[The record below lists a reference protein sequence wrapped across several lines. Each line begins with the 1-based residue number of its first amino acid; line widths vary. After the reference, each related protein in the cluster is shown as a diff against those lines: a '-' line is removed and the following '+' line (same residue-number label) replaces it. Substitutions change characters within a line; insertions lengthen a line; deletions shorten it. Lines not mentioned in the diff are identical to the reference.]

1 MVLLSEESSDVEPLV
16 APVRKQPDVP
26 GSANPSPS
34 RMSSDKRLSGGMSS
48 GNIRVGP
55 YNEGDKLISINSKR
69 NSSCVRTHKILSTNI
84 FRRFNSTTLIKSL

>member
-48 GNIRVGP
+48 GNIPSQTNFG
-55 YNEGDKLISINSKR
+55 GDSSALGLTMKVTNS
-69 NSSCVRTHKILSTNI
+69 
-84 FRRFNSTTLIKSL
+84 FQ